1 MGERTSAHSTDPRLT
16 ADKIAEAITNL
27 EYWEPQKQAGQFHS
41 KATSYT
47 IHGVHLIAQASTP
60 IRAAAGP
67 GIPAISAG
75 HYGGKLGKFHFRLH
89 DVLAGN

>member
-1 MGERTSAHSTDPRLT
+1 MA
-16 ADKIAEAITNL
+16 
-27 EYWEPQKQAGQFHS
+27 AG
-41 KATSYT
+41 
-47 IHGVHLIAQASTP
+47 

-89 DVLAGN
+89 SVLADV